1 MINISVPVMIQ
12 GEEHKQTEVVYN
24 IEDFPYKKFLGI
36 ETVRGKHGSI
46 LNIPAAFDIETT
58 TVWDVE
64 NPYAFMYQWQFCI
77 DDTVVFGRTWEE
89 YQKFI
94 LRLHEELGLS
104 KNTRLPVYVHNLA
117 FEFQFLRSFFYFS
130 DVFARERREPI
141 RAVCE
146 GIEYRC
152 SYYLSNMTLEKF
164 CKNTENVI
172 HYKMADTYNYKLYR
186 TPNTEL
192 TEEELAYCYNDVRG
206 LCECIREKLKQDTVL
221 SIPMTSTGYVRRDYR
236 KAVLKNPRNRR
247 LIIDTAL
254 EPELYVMCREAFR
267 GGDVHANYRYTGQ
280 ILENVRSFDKQSSY
294 PASMMMDQYP
304 MTKFMRVSAAKFYRV
319 LDRGYACIFRCM
331 LRDVRFNMKTGDPY
345 IDIAHC
351 RNFKNIV
358 NDNGRIL
365 SADFLEMTIT
375 DIDFKIITSC
385 YSFKELY
392 IKDLYI
398 SKYDYLPEE
407 FRSELM
413 FYFTEKCKL
422 KGVQGKEYEY
432 AKYKEKVN
440 ASFGMMVTDIAQ
452 DTIDYID
459 GEWVTEP
466 CDISESLE
474 KYYNNRNS
482 FLAYQWGVWVTA
494 NARKRLYDLIIR
506 YKTDHVYN
514 DTDSV
519 KGLGDHTEDIEDLNR
534 EIRYEAENSPIPAIA
549 HVNGRSYVLGEWED
563 DGQYTK
569 FRTWGSKKYCSEDNN
584 GKISLAVA
592 GLNKKLGAQELQNN
606 GGISEF
612 KIGKTFVNSGRLTA
626 YYNDSEPHYITGRD
640 GTIILTGSNVAL
652 VDTTYTLGVTNEY
665 RELIKID

>member
-1 MINISVPVMIQ
+1 MIQ
-12 GEEHKQTEVVYN
+12 GKEQIQTETVYN

-36 ETVRGKHGSI
+36 ETVRGKHGSM

-58 TVWDVE
+58 TVSDTQY
-64 NPYAFMYQWQFCI
+64 PYAFMYQWQFCI

-89 YQKFI
+89 YCEFI
-94 LRLHEELGLS
+94 GRLHHELGLS
-104 KNTRLPVYVHNLA
+104 KNTRLPVYVHNLS
-117 FEFQFLRSFFYFS
+117 FEFQFLKSFFDFQ
-130 DVFARERREPI
+130 DVFARETREPI
-141 RAVCE
+141 RAASN

-152 SYYLSNMTLEKF
+152 SYYLSNMTLDKF

-172 HYKMADTYNYKLYR
+172 HYKMTDTYNYKLYR
-186 TPNTEL
+186 TPNTKL

-206 LCECIREKLKQDTVL
+206 LCECIKEKLKQDTVL

-236 KAVLKNPRNRR
+236 KAVLKNPRNRK

-254 EPELYVMCREAFR
+254 EPELYIMCREAFR

-280 ILENVRSFDKQSSY
+280 ILEDVRSFDKQSSY

-304 MTKFMRVSAAKFYRV
+304 MTKFMEVSASKFHRV
-319 LDRGYACIFRCM
+319 LNRGYACIFRCM
-331 LRDVRFNMKTGDPY
+331 MRNVRFKMHTGDPY

-351 RNFKNIV
+351 RNYKNIV
-358 NDNGRIL
+358 NDNGRVL
-365 SADFLEMTIT
+365 SADFLEITIT

-407 FRSELM
+407 FRAELM
-413 FYFTEKCKL
+413 FYFTGKCEL
-422 KGVQGKEYEY
+422 KGVPGKEYEY
-432 AKYKEKVN
+432 AKFKEKVN
-440 ASFGMMVTDIAQ
+440 SSYGMMVTDIAQ
-452 DTIDYID
+452 DTIDYVD

-466 CDISESLE
+466 CDIAESLMN
-474 KYYNNRNS
+474 YYKNRNS

-494 NARKRLYDLIIR
+494 NARKRLYDLILR
-506 YKTDHVYN
+506 YGTDHVYN

-519 KGLGDHTEDIEDLNR
+519 KGLGDHIEDIEELNR
-534 EIRYEAENSPIPAIA
+534 KIRYEAEHAPIPAVA
-549 HVNGRSYVLGEWED
+549 HVGEKSFVLGEWED
-563 DGQYTK
+563 DGHYDR
-569 FRTWGSKKYCSEDNN
+569 FRTWGSKKYCSEDDN
-584 GKISLAVA
+584 GKISLTVA
-592 GLNKKLGAQELQNN
+592 GLSKKLGALEIQNS

-612 KIGKTFVNSGRLTA
+612 KLGKTFTNSGRLTA
-626 YYNDSEPHYITGRD
+626 YYNDEKPHYITGRD
-640 GTIILTGSNVAL
+640 GSKILTGSNVAL

>member
-1 MINISVPVMIQ
+1 MIQ
-12 GEEHKQTEVVYN
+12 GKEQIQTETVYN

-36 ETVRGKHGSI
+36 ETVRGKHGSM

-58 TVWDVE
+58 TVSDTQD
-64 NPYAFMYQWQFCI
+64 PYAFMYQWQFCL

-89 YQKFI
+89 YCEFI
-94 LRLHEELGLS
+94 NRLHHELWLS
-104 KNTRLPVYVHNLA
+104 KNTRLPVYVHNLD
-117 FEFQFLRSFFYFS
+117 FEFQFLRSFFHFR
-130 DVFARERREPI
+130 DVFARETREPI

-152 SYYLSNMTLEKF
+152 SYYLSNMTLDKF

-172 HYKMADTYNYKLYR
+172 HYKMVDRYNYKLYR
-186 TPNTEL
+186 TPSTEL

-247 LIIDTAL
+247 LIMDTAL

-280 ILENVRSFDKQSSY
+280 ILENVKSFDKQSSY

-304 MTKFMRVSAAKFYRV
+304 MTKFMRVSASKFHRV
-319 LDRGYACIFRCM
+319 LNRGYACIFRCM
-331 LRDVRFNMKTGDPY
+331 LRDVRFKMQTGDPY

-351 RNFKNIV
+351 RNYRNII
-358 NDNGRIL
+358 NDNGRVL
-365 SADFLEMTIT
+365 SADFMEITIT

-385 YSFKELY
+385 YTFKELY

-407 FRSELM
+407 FRTELM

-422 KGVQGKEYEY
+422 KEVPGKAYEY

-440 ASFGMMVTDIAQ
+440 SSYGMMVTDIAQ
-452 DTIDYID
+452 DTVNFRD
-459 GEWVTEP
+459 GEWITEP
-466 CDISESLE
+466 CDIASALQN
-474 KYYNNRNS
+474 YYKNRNS

-494 NARKRLYDLIIR
+494 NARKRLYDLIIK
-506 YKTDHVYN
+506 YGTDHVYN

-519 KGLGDHTEDIEDLNR
+519 KGLGDHIKDIEDLNKQ
-534 EIRYEAENSPIPAIA
+534 ICYEAENAPIPAVA
-549 HVNGRSYVLGEWED
+549 HVGEKSFVLGEWED
-563 DGQYTK
+563 DGHYDR
-569 FRTWGSKKYCSEDNN
+569 FRTWGSKKYCSEAAD
-584 GKISLAVA
+584 GKIRLTVA
-592 GLNKKLGAQELQNN
+592 GLSKKEGAKELQKT

-612 KIGKTFVNSGRLTA
+612 KIGKTFKNSGRLTA
-626 YYNDSEPHYITGRD
+626 YYNDEKPHYITGRD
-640 GTIILTGSNVAL
+640 GTKILTGSNVAL

-665 RELIKID
+665 LELIKID

>member
-1 MINISVPVMIQ
+1 MIKIPVPVMIQ
-12 GEEHKQTEVVYN
+12 GKEQIQTETVYN

-36 ETVRGKHGSI
+36 ETVRGKHGSM

-58 TVWDVE
+58 TVSDTQY
-64 NPYAFMYQWQFCI
+64 PYAFMYQWQFCI

-89 YQKFI
+89 YCEFI
-94 LRLHEELGLS
+94 GRLHHELGLS
-104 KNTRLPVYVHNLA
+104 KNTRLPVYVHNLS
-117 FEFQFLRSFFYFS
+117 FEFQFLKSFFDFQ
-130 DVFARERREPI
+130 DVFARETREPI
-141 RAVCE
+141 RAASN

-152 SYYLSNMTLEKF
+152 SYYLSNMTLDKF

-172 HYKMADTYNYKLYR
+172 HYKMTDTYNYKLYR
-186 TPNTEL
+186 TPNTKL

-206 LCECIREKLKQDTVL
+206 LCECIKEKLKQDTVL

-236 KAVLKNPRNRR
+236 KAVLKNPRNRK

-254 EPELYVMCREAFR
+254 EPELYIMCREAFR

-280 ILENVRSFDKQSSY
+280 ILEDVRSFDKQSSY

-304 MTKFMRVSAAKFYRV
+304 MTKFMEVSASKFHRV
-319 LDRGYACIFRCM
+319 LNRGYACIFRCM
-331 LRDVRFNMKTGDPY
+331 MRNVRFKMHTGDPY

-351 RNFKNIV
+351 RNYKNIV
-358 NDNGRIL
+358 NDNGRVL
-365 SADFLEMTIT
+365 SADFLEITIT

-407 FRSELM
+407 FRAELM
-413 FYFTEKCKL
+413 FYFTGKCEL
-422 KGVQGKEYEY
+422 KGVPGKEYEY
-432 AKYKEKVN
+432 AKFKEKVN
-440 ASFGMMVTDIAQ
+440 SSYGMMVTDIAQ
-452 DTIDYID
+452 DTIDYVD

-466 CDISESLE
+466 CDIAESLMN
-474 KYYNNRNS
+474 YYKNRNS

-494 NARKRLYDLIIR
+494 NARKRLYDLILR
-506 YKTDHVYN
+506 YGTDHVYN

-519 KGLGDHTEDIEDLNR
+519 KGLGDHIEDIEELNR
-534 EIRYEAENSPIPAIA
+534 KIRYEAEHAPIPAVA
-549 HVNGRSYVLGEWED
+549 HVGEKSFVLGEWED
-563 DGQYTK
+563 DGHYDR
-569 FRTWGSKKYCSEDNN
+569 FRTWGSKKYCSEDDN
-584 GKISLAVA
+584 GKISLTVA
-592 GLNKKLGAQELQNN
+592 GLSKKLGALEIQNS

-612 KIGKTFVNSGRLTA
+612 KLGKTFTNSGRLTA
-626 YYNDSEPHYITGRD
+626 YYNDEKPHYITGRD
-640 GTIILTGSNVAL
+640 GSKILTGSNVAL

>member
-1 MINISVPVMIQ
+1 MIKIPVTVMIN
-12 GEEHKQTEVVYN
+12 GEEHLQNEAVYN
-24 IEDFPYKKFLGI
+24 IEDFPYKKFLGV
-36 ETVRGKHGSI
+36 ETVRGKHGSM
-46 LNIPAAFDIETT
+46 LNVPAAFDIETT
-58 TVWDVE
+58 TVSEVD
-64 NPYAFMYQWQFCI
+64 NPYAFMYQWQFCL

-89 YQKFI
+89 YMEFI
-94 LRLHEELGLS
+94 KRLHDELGLS
-104 KNTRLPVYVHNLA
+104 KNTRLPVYVHNLS
-117 FEFQFLRSFFYFS
+117 FEFQFLKSFFDFQ
-130 DVFARERREPI
+130 DVFARETREPI
-141 RAVCE
+141 RAASN

-152 SYYLSNMTLEKF
+152 SYYLSNMTLDKF

-172 HYKMADTYNYKLYR
+172 HYKMTDTYNYKLYR
-186 TPNTEL
+186 TPNTKL

-206 LCECIREKLKQDTVL
+206 LCECIREKLKHDNVL
-221 SIPMTSTGYVRRDYR
+221 TIPMTSTGYVRRDYR

-254 EPELYVMCREAFR
+254 EPELYMMCREAFR

-304 MTKFMRVSAAKFYRV
+304 MTKFMQVSSSKFYRV
-319 LDRGYACIFRCM
+319 LNRGYACIFRCV
-331 LRDVRFNMKTGDPY
+331 LCNIRFNMRTGDPY

-351 RNFKNIV
+351 RNYRNIV
-358 NDNGRIL
+358 NDNGRVL
-365 SADFLEMTIT
+365 SADFLEITIT

-385 YSFKELY
+385 YNFKELY

-407 FRSELM
+407 FRNELM
-413 FYFTEKCKL
+413 FYFTGKCEL
-422 KGVQGKEYEY
+422 KGVPGKEYEY

-440 ASFGMMVTDIAQ
+440 SSYGMMVTDIAQ
-452 DTIDYID
+452 DNIDYVG
-459 GEWVTEP
+459 GEWVTKP
-466 CDISESLE
+466 CDIAESLK

-494 NARKRLYDLIIR
+494 NARKRLYDLILR
-506 YKTDHVYN
+506 YGTDHVYN

-519 KGLGDHTEDIEDLNR
+519 KGLGDHAADIEDLNR
-534 EIRYEAENSPIPAIA
+534 QIRYEAENAPIPAVT
-549 HVNGRSYVLGEWED
+549 HVGEKSFVLGEWED
-563 DGQYTK
+563 DGHYDR

-584 GKISLAVA
+584 GKISLTVA
-592 GLNKKLGAQELQNN
+592 GLSKELGAQELQNS

-626 YYNDSEPHYITGRD
+626 YYNDDEPHYITGRD
-640 GTIILTGSNVAL
+640 GTKILTGSNVAL